1 MASHKGAAQT
11 LFEHEMTARGVVAS
25 WDDVDEDDRAEWQNT
40 VDVVLRAA
48 SSDDIAWF
56 SSQRRLSLDFQSPV
70 YADDDDQD
78 REWRVREE
86 SGNINDR
93 EWEVIGR
100 GATVPQAIAAARK
113 FVIDR
118 EYVSDNIN
126 TSDAMYKAA
135 YPWFGSSR
143 FNFDEMYRAMLAV
156 QPKTEP
162 VPDGEEV
169 REMIAKMFDEAVE
182 RIYEMRDKSPFHSV
196 SQDALSTYGRNLAG
210 WARQIRD
217 MPLTKAGPTPAVP
230 APRRVVTGV
239 CYDGKDHNWT
249 FSVPAVCA
257 KCGADEIPKY

>member
-11 LFEHEMTARGVVAS
+11 LFEHEMRCRGMTAS
-25 WDDVDEDDRAEWQNT
+25 WDDIDEDDRAGWQKT
-40 VDVVLRAA
+40 VDVVLSAA
-48 SSDDIAWF
+48 SSDDITWF
-56 SSQRRLSLDFQSPV
+56 SSQRRLSLDFDSPF
-70 YADDDDQD
+70 YADDDDQN

-100 GATVPQAIAAARK
+100 GSTVPQAIAAARK
-113 FVIDR
+113 FMIDR
-118 EYVSDNIN
+118 EYVSDNAN

-135 YPWFGSSR
+135 FPWFGSSR

-162 VPDGEEV
+162 DGEAV
-169 REMIAKMFDEAVE
+169 REMIAKMFDDAVE
-182 RIYEMRDKSPFHSV
+182 RIYEMRDNSPFHSV

-217 MPLTKAGPTPAVP
+217 MPLTKA
-230 APRRVVTGV
+230 APIAAPDKVVTGI
-239 CYDGKDHNWT
+239 CYDGRPHSWT
-249 FSVPAVCA
+249 FSVPSVCS